1 MYRSPVTPGH
11 LLDLGNTLK
20 RKIGYEEEE
29 IHSTRDRLARM
40 DIDKASDR
48 SPSRGEVV

>member
-1 MYRSPVTPGH
+1 MYRSPVTAGR

-29 IHSTRDRLARM
+29 IRSTRDRLARM
-40 DIDKASDR
+40 DIDKATEG
-48 SPSRGEVV
+48 SPSRGEVI